1 MKRAWP
7 LRFYLVLFMM
17 AMTCGVGL
25 VIAWLLYELSTELIA
40 ERAERQARS
49 SAQEAGAEL
58 DRLLGPIR
66 NSVQLLALTPGLNG
80 GDYQSR
86 VAALP
91 EMAEAL
97 RNSPIAVAV
106 YMGNDQGEYFQLR
119 KLEDTYDLRL
129 FEAPIGAR
137 FLLQSVEPHATGG
150 VAHYQFLDG
159 LLRPIGQRKKTATTD
174 YDPRQRPWYIL
185 AKEKGELVRTPP
197 YRFFETRMI
206 GSSVARVTSNGQVV
220 GADLRHS
227 ALDGWLR
234 RKLHTPGAHMLIF
247 DGRGRVLAGDNLDH
261 GPEAREDLL
270 LMEEMSDPA
279 IDFLSRMEPAADGA
293 GDGELVAVRQEVEG
307 RTWQFY
313 LQRLPVEEALSL
325 FMGTAIPLDEM
336 MQEAHVLRDRALWVT
351 LVALLLTGALA
362 YWLAGLISRPI
373 KLLAQQSARVRYFEF
388 DVELGVDSRIH
399 EVRELGTTLRQNRD
413 AMGSF
418 IDALKRL
425 SVEPDFQR
433 LLPNLLQVTVEAAQ
447 ARGALLLIH
456 VGEEGRLEAVGGLW
470 GASQVEQGLGLCD
483 GVFAAERALETRQTQ
498 TEPANAASSARFGLP
513 PCASFSVP
521 LFSRHDEAVGVL
533 VLFRDVQP
541 GASQVRFI
549 EALSGFAAVA
559 LETRGL
565 LDQRKAMFDSL
576 IRLIATA
583 VDAKSP
589 YTAGHCARVPEL
601 ARLLAEAACAE
612 RTGPFAGFGM
622 TAADHEAMH
631 IAAWLHDCG
640 KITTPEY
647 VVDKSTKLETL
658 YDRIHEIRM
667 RFEVLKR
674 DAEIARLE
682 ALVSGA
688 DSEAAR
694 ARRDARWRELDDDFA
709 FVAEC
714 NLGGYMSEERL
725 ARLRRIAEGN
735 WLRTLDD
742 RLGISGEARLRKES
756 EPVQALPVLEP
767 LLADRPEHRVPR
779 PVEERLTPD
788 NSWGVH
794 MHQPALLYDLGELK
808 NLSIGRGTLT
818 EEERYKI
825 NEHVVQTIR
834 MLSAL
839 PFPGLLA
846 QVPEIAGGHHERM
859 DGKGY
864 PRGLKAGRLSPQAR
878 MLAIADVLEA
888 LTARDRPYKPSKTL
902 EQALAIMR
910 SMCEQGHLDPD
921 LFSLLLRSGACLR
934 YAERYLPDDLPTPEA
949 LLRFV
954 PDNCVQV

>member
-1 MKRAWP
+1 
-7 LRFYLVLFMM
+7 
-17 AMTCGVGL
+17 
-25 VIAWLLYELSTELIA
+25 
-40 ERAERQARS
+40 
-49 SAQEAGAEL
+49 
-58 DRLLGPIR
+58 
-66 NSVQLLALTPGLNG
+66 
-80 GDYQSR
+80 
-86 VAALP
+86 
-91 EMAEAL
+91 
-97 RNSPIAVAV
+97 
-106 YMGNDQGEYFQLR
+106 
-119 KLEDTYDLRL
+119 
-129 FEAPIGAR
+129 
-137 FLLQSVEPHATGG
+137 
-150 VAHYQFLDG
+150 
-159 LLRPIGQRKKTATTD
+159 
-174 YDPRQRPWYIL
+174 
-185 AKEKGELVRTPP
+185 
-197 YRFFETRMI
+197 MI

-227 ALDGWLR
+227 SLDEWLQ

-261 GPEAREDLL
+261 GPQAGSAPL
-270 LMEEMSDPA
+270 LMEETTAPE
-279 IDFLSRMEPAADGA
+279 INFLARMEPAVDGA
-293 GDGELVAVRQEVEG
+293 GEGELVAMRQEVEG

-351 LVALLLTGALA
+351 LAALLLTGALA
-362 YWLAGLISRPI
+362 YWLAGLISQPI
-373 KLLAQQSARVRYFEF
+373 KLLAQQSKRVRYFEF

-425 SVEPDFQR
+425 NDESDFQR

-456 VGEEGRLEAVGGLW
+456 DGEDRHLQAVGGLW
-470 GASQVEQGLGLCD
+470 GKSEVQQGLGPCAGL
-483 GVFAAERALETRQTQ
+483 FAAERALATRQTQ
-498 TEPANAASSARFGLP
+498 TEPGDAASSARFGLP
-513 PCASFSVP
+513 ISASFVVP
-521 LFSRHDEAVGVL
+521 MFNRHNEAVGVL
-533 VLFRDVQP
+533 VLFRDEQP
-541 GASQVRFI
+541 GPAQVRFI

-601 ARLLAEAACAE
+601 VRLLADAACAE
-612 RTGPFAGFGM
+612 REGPYAGFSM
-622 TAADHEAMH
+622 SAEEHEAMH

-674 DAEIARLE
+674 DAEIERLK
-682 ALVSGA
+682 ALITGA
-688 DSEAAR
+688 DPQAAL
-694 ARRDARWRELDDDFA
+694 AKRDARWRELDEEFA

-714 NLGGYMSEERL
+714 NLGGYMSDERL
-725 ARLRRIAEGN
+725 ARLREIAGRT

-742 RLGISGEARLRKES
+742 RQGISGEARQRKEAQ
-756 EPVQALPVLEP
+756 PLPALPVAEP

-779 PVEERLTPD
+779 REEECLAAD
-788 NSWGVH
+788 NPWGLH
-794 MHQPALLYDLGELK
+794 MHQPELLYDLGELK
-808 NLSIGRGTLT
+808 NLSIRRGTLT
-818 EEERYKI
+818 EEERFKI
-825 NEHVVQTIR
+825 NDHVIQTIR
-834 MLSAL
+834 MLCAL
-839 PFPGLLA
+839 PFPGSLA

-864 PRGLKAGRLSPQAR
+864 PRGVKAGLLSPQAR

-902 EQALAIMR
+902 EQALAIMKD
-910 SMCEQGHLDPD
+910 MCEQGHLDPD

-934 YAERYLPDDLPTPEA
+934 YAERYMPDDLPSQETLRRFMPE
-949 LLRFV
+949 
-954 PDNCVQV
+954 NCVEV